1 MQIYSSHRRRP
12 VSSSWTLLDSGLRRN
27 DESGINR
34 RLAKR
39 LWLAA
44 LLALLLT
51 PPAFAAKVRCHL
63 TYGGE
68 TRIVDAAPTSDPHT
82 VAPLAIGSYFLF
94 RIVFRDQ
101 SADLAG
107 IKLTTYADRDE
118 GPVIIHQAVHPYP
131 PPAAALGGFT
141 GLNFVYEPVRDGEL
155 QYWCEMK
162 EAP

>member
-12 VSSSWTLLDSGLRRN
+12 VSSSWTLLDSGLRRC

-44 LLALLLT
+44 LASLLLA
-51 PPAFAAKVRCHL
+51 PSALAAKVRCHL

-68 TRIVDAAPTSDPHT
+68 TRIVDAPPTGAPHT

-101 SADLAG
+101 PVDLAG

-131 PPAAALGGFT
+131 PPAAAGGGFT

>member
-44 LLALLLT
+44 LASLLLA
-51 PPAFAAKVRCHL
+51 PPALAAKVSCHL

-82 VAPLAIGSYFLF
+82 VAPVSFGSYFLF

-101 SADLAG
+101 PADLAS
-107 IKLTTYADRDE
+107 IKLTTYANRNE
-118 GPVIIHQAVHPYP
+118 GPVIIHQATHPYP
-131 PPAAALGGFT
+131 PPAAAVGGFT

-155 QYWCEMK
+155 QYWCEVK
-162 EAP
+162 EAI